1 MKELRCLIVDD
12 EPLAIDVIVNYLER
26 LDIRN
31 IERCGDGIEAFRLLE
46 QQSFDVLLLDIEM
59 PGLSGLD
66 LLKSLPH
73 RPLVIVTTAY
83 RDYAVEGFDWEVLD
97 YLVKPFS
104 FPRFLKAI
112 DKAVRTI
119 RQSGEASP
127 PEASTLLLRC
137 DRQWVRLDMDRILY
151 LESLKDYVRVVT
163 MEGSHLVHEP
173 LAEITAKLPPEKFIR
188 VHRSYTVAMEK
199 IDRIRDHFAHIGEK
213 QIPISRAHRQEV
225 YRRIGE

>member
-12 EPLAIDVIVNYLER
+12 EPLAIDVIVNFLHQLKISQIEKCANGLEAYR
-26 LDIRN
+26 VLQQQPFD
-31 IERCGDGIEAFRLLE
+31 LL
-46 QQSFDVLLLDIEM
+46 FLDIEM
-59 PGLSGLD
+59 PGLSGFE

-104 FPRFLKAI
+104 FPRFLQAV

-119 RQSGEASP
+119 RQPHP
-127 PEASTLLLRC
+127 PTDDQTLVLRS
-137 DRQWVRLDMDRILY
+137 DRQWVRISIAGIRY

-163 MEGSHLVHEP
+163 TGGIHLIHEP
-173 LAEITAKLPPEKFIR
+173 LTEITAKLPPDKFVR
-188 VHRSYTVAMEK
+188 AHRSFTVALDK
-199 IDRIRDHFAHIGEK
+199 IERIKDHVAHIGDK
-213 QIPISRAHRQEV
+213 RIPISRAHRREV
-225 YRRIGE
+225 YLRYGQ